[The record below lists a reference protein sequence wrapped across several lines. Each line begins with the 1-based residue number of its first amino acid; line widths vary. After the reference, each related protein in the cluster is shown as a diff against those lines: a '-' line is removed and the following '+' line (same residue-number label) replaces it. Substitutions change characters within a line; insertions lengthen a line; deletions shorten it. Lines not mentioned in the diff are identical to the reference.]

1 MALDNH
7 IGHAAAFASPMSFPK
22 PADKRRVIK
31 NACNTLPA
39 APEPDNRRKSHR
51 LLCSDLITV
60 HWGSGRGYGLQE
72 AAVLED
78 FSPTGASLYIA
89 VEIQS
94 GAAVTIRTAG
104 ESFGAQVLR
113 CEWRDNG
120 YLLGIEFD
128 KPRHEES
135 SFLPD
140 HLVDPKDLGL

>member
-1 MALDNH
+1 
-7 IGHAAAFASPMSFPK
+7 MSFPEA
-22 PADKRRVIK
+22 ADKRKVMK
-31 NACNTLPA
+31 NAHNTLPA
-39 APEPDNRRKSHR
+39 APGPENRRKSHR

-78 FSPTGASLYIA
+78 YSPTGASLSMG
-89 VEIQS
+89 VEIEP
-94 GAAVTIRTAG
+94 GVAVTIRTTW
-104 ESFGAQVLR
+104 ESFGALVLR

-128 KPRHEES
+128 KPRHEKS
-135 SFLPD
+135 PFRPD

>member
-1 MALDNH
+1 VFAAL
-7 IGHAAAFASPMSFPK
+7 MSLPE
-22 PADKRRVIK
+22 PADKRKVMK
-31 NACNTLPA
+31 NAYNTFPA
-39 APEPDNRRKSHR
+39 APDNRRKSHR
-51 LLCSDLITV
+51 LLCSDLITL

-78 FSPTGASLYIA
+78 YSPTGASLYMA
-89 VEIQS
+89 VEIEP
-94 GAAVTIRTAG
+94 GVPVTIRTAW

-120 YLLGIEFD
+120 YLLAIEFD
-128 KPRHEES
+128 KPRFEES